1 MFILLFPKTTSR
13 ANSRLWLNGIA
24 NNLYLEKVIKNLEFR
39 KEKSHIKTLN
49 FNITV
54 AFDDIDYACF

>member
-1 MFILLFPKTTSR
+1 M
-13 ANSRLWLNGIA
+13 
-24 NNLYLEKVIKNLEFR
+24 EFR
-39 KEKSHIKTLN
+39 KEKPHIKTLN

>member
-1 MFILLFPKTTSR
+1 MFILLFP
-13 ANSRLWLNGIA
+13 NSRLWLNGIA

-39 KEKSHIKTLN
+39 KEKPHIKTLN